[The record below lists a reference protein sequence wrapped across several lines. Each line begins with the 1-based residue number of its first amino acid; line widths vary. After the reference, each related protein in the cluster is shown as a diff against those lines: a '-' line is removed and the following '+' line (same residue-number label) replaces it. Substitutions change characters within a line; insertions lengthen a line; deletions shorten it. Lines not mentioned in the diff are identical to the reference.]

1 MIDFN
6 ARLKKL
12 LNGAIWKTLESCQNP
27 ELNQELST
35 ALDELIILA
44 ESEHE
49 ALLKLEQQFALF
61 IKLAEM
67 CPSFLWIADS
77 DGMLEYA
84 SERWMEFSGATEE
97 QTLGTGW
104 MDFIDERDREKAL
117 AEWKSALQNTRTFEL
132 ITRFKSGLDG
142 SSRWFL
148 ARGVPLTD
156 EKGGTIKWFGS
167 TTDIH
172 TQKTLK
178 EELATKVEDL
188 SRLIEEYN
196 QSQEKLVE
204 SENLFQVVCETS
216 SHLIITS
223 DEDGAVEY
231 CNQRWK
237 DYVGLSLR
245 DGTGKAKS
253 WLKIIHSDDRLK
265 FDQQWQKA
273 RERDM
278 PLEVEVRLKDKDG
291 NYLWHLL
298 CGMPIK
304 CHTGKRWCITCTDVE
319 AHYDLLSSL
328 SRAKEA
334 AEEASKLKS
343 SFVANISHELRTP
356 LNGVL
361 GMTQLLRTLTLPEP
375 ADDYLN
381 VIEEAGQSLLTV
393 INDVLDFSKMEAGK
407 MELVE
412 EDVSLAATIDS
423 ATNILATQAEF
434 KELFFLSYV
443 DKRIPEI
450 LKGDGQRVKQV
461 LLNLLSNAI
470 KFTEIGGVFVSV
482 TLVGRSQDEST
493 VRFSILDSGIGVPPE
508 LQQELFKPF
517 IQADLSIGR
526 KYGGTGLGLS
536 ISKNL
541 VELLGGKLTVLSE
554 LGNGSEFS
562 FTLKL
567 KNHKKETPI
576 DPSDPAEIPFNR
588 RRIIVTGRSKHMIDR
603 LAKCLSM
610 TGHKVEAI
618 TSLSD
623 WCDLMKEIELGAD
636 GYETYH
642 ISLGKAPKRWMK
654 NTSEKALKRIRRQV
668 IIQDPLTRQED
679 EEALRNASVIKLNC
693 PVKVWQILQ
702 ALDGIKSQSIS
713 GGQQVV
719 PLQPASQSQRNY
731 TRSREFSKAGSE
743 SDENLERPKKAFKAL
758 IADDNPINL
767 RVSRLLLSQFG
778 LEVDAAVS
786 GFEALEKAKINDY
799 DIIFLDCQMPQ
810 MDGFETCKRIKL
822 NQAKQGKWAPVIAV
836 TANSFSVVKES
847 YSRSGMDDFLPKPI
861 LSENLLNLLSKWLDT
876 EDNNRSIL
884 RQPHYNHKNQTRN
897 SGNRIMAITSF
908 EQETTEADYNNNN
921 HKQLRPD
928 LLLSRYGTEY
938 AQLLKM
944 FQESAREHIE
954 SMTLSLKAGQL
965 EETAKQAHG
974 FKGVCGTIC
983 SAPLEALSKRLEM
996 ECKSKQTAAAEN
1008 TLTELNEQL
1017 QIMLTEISEHLLKQ
1031 NNQNSNLTK

>member
-1 MIDFN
+1 MLDFN

-12 LNGAIWKTLESCQNP
+12 LNGAIWNTLESCQP
-27 ELNQELST
+27 ELNQELGT

-61 IKLAEM
+61 IKLVEM

-104 MDFIDERDREKAL
+104 MDFVDERDRENAL
-117 AEWKSALQNTRTFEL
+117 AEWKNALQNTSTFEL
-132 ITRFKSGLDG
+132 TLRFKSGFDG

-148 ARGVPLTD
+148 ARGVPLAD
-156 EKGGTIKWFGS
+156 ENGDTIKWFGS

-178 EELATKVEDL
+178 EELSTKVEDL

-216 SHLIITS
+216 NHLIITT
-223 DEDGAVEY
+223 DENGAVEY

-245 DGTGKAKS
+245 ENAGKAIC
-253 WLKIIHSDDRLK
+253 WFKIIHSDDRLK
-265 FDQQWQKA
+265 FDQHWQKA
-273 RERDM
+273 REQDT
-278 PLEVEVRLKDKDG
+278 PLEVEVRLKEKDG
-291 NYLWHLL
+291 KYLWHRL

-304 CHTGKRWCITCTDVE
+304 CHNGKRWCITCTEVE
-319 AHYDLLSSL
+319 AYYSLLESL
-328 SRAKEA
+328 SKAKEA

-412 EDVSLAATIDS
+412 EDLSVATIVDG

-450 LKGDGQRVKQV
+450 LRGDGQRVKQV

-470 KFTEIGGVFVSV
+470 KFTEIGGVFVSA

-493 VRFSILDSGIGVPPE
+493 VRFSILDSGIGVPAE

-554 LGNGSEFS
+554 SGNGSEFS
-562 FTLKL
+562 FTLKF
-567 KNHKKETPI
+567 KNHKKETAI

-618 TSLSD
+618 TALSD
-623 WCDLMKEIELGAD
+623 WCELMKEIEAGQD
-636 GYETYH
+636 GFDTYH

-654 NTSEKALKRIRRQV
+654 NTSEAALKRIRRQV
-668 IIQDPLTRQED
+668 IIADPLTGRQEE
-679 EEALRNASVIKLNC
+679 EEATSSSNLIKLGC
-693 PVKVWQILQ
+693 PVKVWQLLQ

-719 PLQPASQSQRNY
+719 PPPPSNQSQRNY
-731 TRSREFSKAGSE
+731 TRSREFSKAGSD
-743 SDENLERPKKAFKAL
+743 SDENLARPKKAFKAL

-778 LEVDAAVS
+778 LEADAAVS
-786 GFEALEKAKINDY
+786 GFEALEKAKLNDY

-884 RQPHYNHKNQTRN
+884 RQPHYPHKSQTRN
-897 SGNRIMAITSF
+897 SGNRIMAITAF
-908 EQETTEADYNNNN
+908 EQETTEADCNNN

-938 AQLLKM
+938 TQLLKM
-944 FQESAREHIE
+944 FQESAREHTDA
-954 SMTLSLKAGQL
+954 MALSLKEGKP

-983 SAPLEALSKRLEM
+983 STPLESLSKRLEL
-996 ECKSKQTAAAEN
+996 ECKSNQLDAAKG
-1008 TLTELNEQL
+1008 TLNELNEQL
-1017 QIMLTEISEHLLKQ
+1017 QIMLSEITEHLLKQ
-1031 NNQNSNLTK
+1031 NNQNSNITK